1 MTHPSPNR
9 PIHSTKDCV
18 VYDAATGQ
26 IRHVHRVVT
35 FVGGREP
42 RADEIEADA
51 LRAAGKLRSHHGDL
65 LVLQL
70 GAEAVEPT
78 LKYRVDPAK
87 KVLIPLS

>member
-1 MTHPSPNR
+1 MTHASSDE

-42 RADEIEADA
+42 SADEIEADA
-51 LRAAGKLRSHHGDL
+51 LRVAAKLRPHRGDL
-65 LVLQL
+65 VVLQL
-70 GAEAVEPT
+70 GEETVEPNRA
-78 LKYRVDPAK
+78 YCVDPAK
-87 KVLIPLS
+87 KVLIALS

>member
-1 MTHPSPNR
+1 MTHASSDE

-42 RADEIEADA
+42 SEHEIEADA
-51 LRAAGKLRSHHGDL
+51 LRAAGKLRAHQGDL
-65 LVLQL
+65 LVLHL
-70 GAEAVEPT
+70 GTETVEASR
-78 LKYRVDPAK
+78 KYRVDPAK

>member
-1 MTHPSPNR
+1 VTHASPDQ

-42 RADEIEADA
+42 PEQEIEADA
-51 LRAAGKLRSHHGDL
+51 LRAVGKLRTHQGDL
-65 LVLQL
+65 LVLHL
-70 GAEAVEPT
+70 GTETVEPDR
-78 LKYRVDPAK
+78 KYRVDPAK